1 MSISFWPAIQSTSG
15 GSFGSPGVIARDSQW
30 TVANVTASSG
40 ADFAALPSGCDIGDV
55 VEVHAIGSA
64 ISVSAPSGES
74 FNRSSN
80 PTLWSG
86 LFRKIDTALWG
97 CIG

>member
-1 MSISFWPAIQSTSG
+1 MSITFWPAIQPVSG
-15 GSFGSPGVIARDSQW
+15 GSFGSPGVVTRDNQW

-40 ADFAALPSGCDIGDV
+40 SEFVALPSGCDVGDV
-55 VEVHAIGSA
+55 VELHAIGSA

-74 FNRSSN
+74 LNRGGN